1 MAMARCTASASASGG
16 RVSAW
21 YIGAVLPSASARA
34 ISTSITLPFSA
45 CMQMSAP
52 FFAVCESALKMVPS
66 STIRTLG

>member
-1 MAMARCTASASASGG
+1 MYTGTPAISAMAMARCTASASASGG

-21 YIGAVLPSASARA
+21 YTGAVFPSASARA

-52 FFAVCESALKMVPS
+52 FLRSARAL
-66 STIRTLG
+66 